1 MGLTDKI
8 ASMLGAKQDE
18 AVEGPSGGPHPAPPE
33 DTVDDPERDADE
45 QD

>member
-8 ASMLGAKQDE
+8 ASALGAKQDE

-33 DTVDDPERDADE
+33 QTVDDPEQDAKD
-45 QD
+45 